1 MLFIKLT
8 PLIAL
13 FLLGC
18 KYEMFV
24 SPFNRFLQFCTFLL
38 ACIPI
43 LGVMYVIALIIA
55 CCSDYNHRPDRVDYV
70 NGKPVYKVTNDDHYI
85 YVRDTKLNRW
95 LFNDI
100 NWTWVDVSIQ
110 NSIEQYQRIERE
122 NTEKLRKEQEN
133 HE

>member
-1 MLFIKLT
+1 MLFIKLS

-24 SPFNRFLQFCTFLL
+24 SPFNRIVQFCSFLL

-43 LGVMYVIALIIA
+43 FGILYVIALIGA
-55 CCSDYNHRPDRVDYV
+55 YCSEYNQRPDQVDYV
-70 NGKPVYKVTNDDHYI
+70 NGKPLYKVTNDDHFI

-100 NWTWVDVSIQ
+100 DWELVDSRIEY
-110 NSIEQYQRIERE
+110 SIEQHNIEM
-122 NTEKLRKEQEN
+122 EKKSRKEQED

>member
-1 MLFIKLT
+1 MLFIKLS

-24 SPFNRFLQFCTFLL
+24 SPFNRITQFFSFLL

-43 LGVMYVIALIIA
+43 LGILYVIALIGA
-55 CCSDYNHRPDRVDYV
+55 FCGSYNKRPDHVDYV
-70 NGKPVYKVTNDDHYI
+70 NGKPLYKATNDDNYI

-100 NWTWVDVSIQ
+100 NWKWVDGSIQ
-110 NSIEQYQRIERE
+110 YSIEQHNIEME
-122 NTEKLRKEQEN
+122 KKLRKEQEN

>member
-1 MLFIKLT
+1 MLFVKLS

-24 SPFNRFLQFCTFLL
+24 SPFNRITQLFSFLL

-43 LGVMYVIALIIA
+43 IGVLYVFCLICA
-55 CCSDYNHRPDRVDYV
+55 FCANYNERPDQVDYV
-70 NGKPVYKVTNDDHYI
+70 NGKPLYEVTNDDDYI
-85 YVRDTKLNRW
+85 YVRDTKLNRL

-100 NWTWVDVSIQ
+100 NWTWVDCSIQ
-110 NSIEQYQRIERE
+110 HSIEQHNIEME
-122 NTEKLRKEQEN
+122 KKLREEQEN